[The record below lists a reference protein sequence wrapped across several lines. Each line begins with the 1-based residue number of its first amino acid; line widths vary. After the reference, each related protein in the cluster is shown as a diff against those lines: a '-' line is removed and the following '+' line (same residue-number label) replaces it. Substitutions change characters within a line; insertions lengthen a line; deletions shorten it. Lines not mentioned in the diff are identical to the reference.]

1 MDEIDRAY
9 RRLRRKFRKLEL
21 ENIELRILVAEL
33 LRPTQKPAFENVT
46 VIIEPTKQQMAQRH

>member
-1 MDEIDRAY
+1 MDARE
-9 RRLRRKFRKLEL
+9 LRKLKRQYRKLEL

-33 LRPTQKPAFENVT
+33 LRPIQKPAFENVT

>member
-1 MDEIDRAY
+1 MDARD
-9 RRLRRKFRKLEL
+9 LRKLKRQYRKLEL

-33 LRPTQKPAFENVT
+33 LRPIAKPAFENVT